1 MAISDL
7 IHTAWQ
13 VTIDPLIDRLIV
25 DIDHDFRARAYA
37 HTRSL
42 SYKEIMDAYTSC
54 YDILIMNIQDEDVQQ
69 FHTRQVERLDR
80 YCRTLSFSTVDE
92 FLVAWDRY
100 NLLLKWMNVFFH
112 YANRLYGRI
121 VSNEDRLPHI
131 FYTSFLQTRVDHL
144 FSIIIQN
151 LRGESPPQYES
162 IVKIL
167 SICEGL
173 DPDLSHRFNEYFL
186 KGLATYYE
194 SIDRASLDIYRY
206 MEEVVS
212 WLDQE
217 YKMSARLHMTS
228 ICWTAHQEIF
238 IESVIHKRCEES
250 MACFLESLSSIETQY
265 QFLRFTH
272 LADMKRVY
280 KTYLIRL
287 MGELVIDSP
296 EIMSDMISMDS
307 MQKNLVHGVFEEDND
322 FATILYDAWRG
333 FFQKQQ
339 TKIILI
345 LVRAIDRI
353 MSHKNT
359 ENVVDILIFFD
370 YLSDKDLFL
379 HKYRELMSHR
389 LLLEHPDF
397 EEEMTV
403 VSILIVKMGN
413 SYVTPLCAMINE
425 TRIHHRLIRE
435 HGPERSTNMVVSH
448 TQWGWTA
455 DKAEYRLPPAIQEEL
470 DAYSSRC
477 SDVFGSNKR
486 FVMLY
491 RAGMVRLRARF
502 NDTAVYEMIMTPVQA
517 IVLLALTE
525 SALPI
530 TIEALDQKIVVR
542 GESPTEAILHSLTS
556 LVKKTCEGWRIN
568 HAFSS
573 KRRVHKIKPVVVR
586 ETVQKQEDSIML
598 NRSHIIDSTIVR
610 IMKTRRRLTHSQLL
624 VDTVSHIKLF
634 TPEVSLIKTR
644 IEDLMNRDFIERDS
658 HDMNTY
664 VYIA

>member
-1 MAISDL
+1 MAISDR

-25 DIDHDFRARAYA
+25 DIDHDFRA
-37 HTRSL
+37 RSL

-69 FHTRQVERLDR
+69 FHIRQVERLDR
-80 YCRTLSFSTVDE
+80 YCQTLSFSTVDE

-100 NLLLKWMNVFFH
+100 NLLLKWMRIFFH

-121 VSNEDRLPHI
+121 VSNDDRLPHI
-131 FYTSFLQTRVDHL
+131 FYTSFLQTHVDHL

-162 IVKIL
+162 IVRIL
-167 SICEGL
+167 SICEDL
-173 DPDLSHRFNEYFL
+173 DPDLPHRFHLYFL
-186 KGLATYYE
+186 KGLAIHYQ
-194 SIDRASLDIYRY
+194 SIDHASLDIYRY

-217 YKMSARLHMTS
+217 YKMSARLNMTL

-238 IESVIHKRCEES
+238 IESVIRKRCEES
-250 MACFLESLSSIETQY
+250 MACFLESLSSIETHY

-296 EIMSDMISMDS
+296 EIVSDMMSIDS

-339 TKIILI
+339 TKIILL
-345 LVRAIDRI
+345 LVRAVDRA
-353 MSHKNT
+353 MAHKNT
-359 ENVVDILIFFD
+359 ETIPDILVFFD

-435 HGPERSTNMVVSH
+435 NGPVRSTNMVVSH
-448 TQWGWTA
+448 TQWGWTV
-455 DKAEYRLPPAIQEEL
+455 DKAEYRLPPVIQEEL
-470 DAYSSRC
+470 DAYSSQC
-477 SDVFGSNKR
+477 ADVFGSNKR

-502 NDTAVYEMIMTPVQA
+502 NDTAVYEMMMTPVQA
-517 IVLLALTE
+517 IVLLAVAE
-525 SALPI
+525 SAAPI

-542 GESPTEAILHSLTS
+542 GESPTEAILHSLTGI
-556 LVKKTCEGWRIN
+556 VKKTCEGWRIN

-586 ETVQKQEDSIML
+586 ETVQKQEDSIIL

-610 IMKTRRRLTHSQLL
+610 IMKTRRRLSHSQLL

-634 TPEVSLIKTR
+634 EPEVSLIKTR
-644 IEDLMNRDFIERDS
+644 IEDLMNRDFIERES